1 MTNDGGE
8 NAVDYRAGKHV
19 GHKIPGRN
27 TPTGYYN
34 KLARARPRSDVVMII
49 SRPRRFRARYD
60 VYDLRGSRVVDGVNK
75 KNVPVRLTKRH
86 FFFSRKR
93 QQLLFNT
100 PLVCD
105 TATTVTTTERRLE
118 NT

>member
-8 NAVDYRAGKHV
+8 IAVSYRAGKHV
-19 GHKIPGRN
+19 GHGIPGRN

-60 VYDLRGSRVVDGVNK
+60 VYDLTGSRVVDGVNK
-75 KNVPVRLTKRH
+75 KKRPVRPTERH

-93 QQLLFNT
+93 QQLYYFI
-100 PLVCD
+100 
-105 TATTVTTTERRLE
+105 RR
-118 NT
+118 